1 MIPLRPLKCDA
12 TAAPQRRRVIA
23 MCGDSQVGLSMLRSL
38 AHGGLTVYAVCNSAA
53 GQAAHSRYC
62 AGAWRFD
69 RSPEAP
75 PRVEQLLALAGE
87 LQAGSIMPIAESLH
101 QALIDH
107 RHRFEPA
114 VHIFSPPAECF
125 AQATDKAYLHDLCR
139 QLGIPVA
146 RGTTLDRLRGLSQF
160 SRTGEDVAEPF
171 NPEDRENGTVPI
183 SDGIAPLQYPLV
195 LRTSRQNA
203 PGTGRAPWKAAYATG
218 PEPLA
223 GLCEQVRGF
232 EANVLVQEYHPGVE
246 DHVHILMHRGEP
258 FMIGEYYG
266 EHHMPLAGGVTVQ
279 RVSCRHDAVQAD
291 AVRLLKAL
299 RWDGIATCQFH
310 WDPATGKHIF
320 LEINP
325 RMCGGQPTIIMA
337 GFESPYLLWQT
348 RFEPDKMQKTPYRLG
363 LRTRILGGDARW
375 LQAMWRRDE
384 LPPDQ
389 QHLSRLGALAR
400 FLWNTGP
407 WTKDDSFAWTDPKP
421 FLVDL
426 VQMARKLRG
435 GSWDME
441 H

>member
-1 MIPLRPLKCDA
+1 
-12 TAAPQRRRVIA
+12 
-23 MCGDSQVGLSMLRSL
+23 MLRSL
-38 AHGGLTVYAVCNSAA
+38 ARGGLTVYAVCNTAA

-69 RSPEAP
+69 RSPEASP
-75 PRVEQLLALAGE
+75 PVEQLLALAGE

-101 QALIDH
+101 QALIDN

-125 AQATDKAYLHDLCR
+125 AKATDKAYLHDLCE
-139 QLGIPVA
+139 QLSIPVA
-146 RGTTLDRLRGLSQF
+146 RGTTLDQRMASGVDSLQF
-160 SRTGEDVAEPF
+160 
-171 NPEDRENGTVPI
+171 
-183 SDGIAPLQYPLV
+183 PLV

-203 PGTGRAPWKAAYATG
+203 PGAGRAPWKAAYATG
-218 PEPLA
+218 PEQLA
-223 GLCEQVRGF
+223 RLCEQVRGF

-246 DHVHILMHRGEP
+246 DHVQVLMHRGEP

-279 RVSCRHDAVQAD
+279 RVSCRHEAMQAD

-299 RWDGIATCQFH
+299 HWDGIATCQFH
-310 WDPATGKHIF
+310 WDPATGKYIF

-337 GFESPYLLWQT
+337 GFESPYLLWQS
-348 RFEPDKMQKTPYRLG
+348 RFEPERMKRTPYRLG

-375 LQAMWRRDE
+375 LQAMWRHDE

-407 WTKDDSFAWTDPKP
+407 WTKDDSFIWTDPKP

-426 VQMARKLRG
+426 AQMARKLG
-435 GSWDME
+435 AGSWE
-441 H
+441 AGVGR